1 MGKGTIGQI
10 PSSLPE
16 MYEQRCN
23 RGNEPGEELANRDIQ
38 QSPKAN
44 SAMISDRKED
54 ENTTI
59 RLEDDHVDDSRAA
72 EVQGVGTSLKVTIQ
86 RSSESRAFST
96 TPEESTAGA
105 SHDGETVRLTC
116 HICNVTCPDQQ
127 AFQMHMVSLDHQQ
140 RMMEI
145 QHAGNTCLATLLPQS
160 QECLQGINRARK
172 MGHQR
177 WCPNCQCHFSGD
189 LIEHRRT
196 TKHKLAKVSSR
207 PFCTLCERHFRT
219 PRKFVEHMKSPEHKR
234 KVEEVRNEGDPEVM
248 EELITVDAVGC
259 FEGEENYEEE
269 RNEEVPT
276 IEKQPT
282 HKKIIP
288 EETTKCVVYDPETQ
302 YGTNFV
308 VPVAGFLCQLCNKF
322 YQFESTAMETHCRSF
337 MHFQNLQKYNAQ
349 KTPKELPNEKDHE
362 SDVSCSSP
370 MLDTREPELIA
381 GCSDISDS
389 TRSDLNISRIHH
401 SKKRKRSK
409 RPRKSMTSYLKNI
422 VAPQNSSVAMKHLV
436 CTSHF
441 GSGCNQESYNPESRE
456 SGESIEK
463 AKNSYDQNYHPEE
476 HKKLSTTETQSSC
489 HVSQLNSETFIQFM
503 EFKETVSKDQT
514 KQICVYKSPGRTVKK
529 T

>member
-1 MGKGTIGQI
+1 MRNPAQIGKGTIGQI

-16 MYEQRCN
+16 QKELPSMQRVQ
-23 RGNEPGEELANRDIQ
+23 RGNEPGEESANRDIQ

-44 SAMISDRKED
+44 SAMISDCKED

-59 RLEDDHVDDSRAA
+59 RLEDDREDESRAA

-96 TPEESTAGA
+96 TPEESAAGA
-105 SHDGETVRLTC
+105 SHDGETEKRKLTVRLIC
-116 HICNVTCPDQQ
+116 HICNVTCPDWK
-127 AFQMHMVSLDHQQ
+127 AFRMHMVSLDHQH
-140 RMMEI
+140 RIMEI
-145 QHAGNTCLATLLPQS
+145 QQAGNTPLATLLPQS
-160 QECLQGINRARK
+160 QESLQGINRARK

-189 LIEHRRT
+189 VIEHRRT

-219 PRKFVEHMKSPEHKR
+219 PRKFVEHMNSPEHKR
-234 KVEEVRNEGDPEVM
+234 RVEEVRNEGDPEVM

-259 FEGEENYEEE
+259 FEGEDDYEEE
-269 RNEEVPT
+269 RNEDVPT
-276 IEKQPT
+276 VEKQPA
-282 HKKIIP
+282 HKEIIP
-288 EETTKCVVYDPETQ
+288 EETIKCVVYDPETQ

-322 YQFESTAMETHCRSF
+322 YQFESTALETHCRSF

-349 KTPKELPNEKDHE
+349 KTQKELPHDKDYE

-381 GCSDISDS
+381 GCSKISDG
-389 TRSDLNISRIHH
+389 TRSDPNISRVHH

-409 RPRKSMTSYLKNI
+409 RPRKSMTSNLKNI
-422 VAPQNSSVAMKHLV
+422 VAPQNFSEVV

-441 GSGCNQESYNPESRE
+441 GSGCNQESYNQESRAP
-456 SGESIEK
+456 GESIDK
-463 AKNSYDQNYHPEE
+463 KN
-476 HKKLSTTETQSSC
+476 KL
-489 HVSQLNSETFIQFM
+489 
-503 EFKETVSKDQT
+503 
-514 KQICVYKSPGRTVKK
+514 
-529 T
+529 